1 MPTFTSSKS
10 PVKAFMFSLSLS
22 SFHFFF
28 KALPFFLIKGKE
40 CSPISVSNIAWCN
53 ISMSLAISLSFY
65 SIYVLYKDM
74 ERPKKKKSIYFIIC
88 KGEKW
93 EIIKVLLNPHC
104 HSKCSTILKLWKC
117 QSTRLAHKACYAI
130 ILGSFTHRFLSIRKS
145 VPKTKRLGPN
155 PSNSQTTLQSHL

>member
-28 KALPFFLIKGKE
+28 EALPFFLIKGKE

-53 ISMSLAISLSFY
+53 ISMSLAFSLSFY

-74 ERPKKKKSIYFIIC
+74 ERPKKKKKNQFILSSVRGKNERSLRSSSILIAIQSVAQFSNC
-88 KGEKW
+88 ENV
-93 EIIKVLLNPHC
+93 KVLDWPI
-104 HSKCSTILKLWKC
+104 KPVM
-117 QSTRLAHKACYAI
+117 Q
-130 ILGSFTHRFLSIRKS
+130 LSWGHALTDS
-145 VPKTKRLGPN
+145 YP
-155 PSNSQTTLQSHL
+155 

>member
-53 ISMSLAISLSFY
+53 ISMSLAFSLSFY

-88 KGEKW
+88 KGEN
-93 EIIKVLLNPHC
+93 ERSLRSSSILIAIQSVAQFSNCENVKVLDWPI
-104 HSKCSTILKLWKC
+104 KPVM
-117 QSTRLAHKACYAI
+117 Q
-130 ILGSFTHRFLSIRKS
+130 LSWGHALTDS
-145 VPKTKRLGPN
+145 YP
-155 PSNSQTTLQSHL
+155 